1 MAIQKRP
8 VIAAFLFFLP
18 HRTATTLTRPQR
30 AVNAR
35 MALKF
40 SIPAPNFLAGK
51 RVFTKQR

>member
-1 MAIQKRP
+1 MAILKCP
-8 VIAAFLFFLP
+8 VMYTFLGFLP
-18 HRTATTLTRPQR
+18 HRTSTTLTRPQR